1 MVSDNPA
8 NIPSA
13 AQSGIS
19 VRSLW
24 KVFGKN
30 PDQLFKSSLQDMD
43 KATVQQELE
52 LVIALRNVSFDV
64 TPGETFVVMG
74 LSGSG
79 KSTLVRCLINLI
91 EPTSG
96 SIIVDGRDITQFNQK
111 ELREFRRSKIAMV
124 FQNFGLLPHKNV
136 LENAAYG
143 LEVKGMDKPQRHALA
158 REVLAKVGLGGW
170 ERSNQRELS
179 GGMQQRVGLARALA
193 MDPAI
198 LLRDEPF
205 SGLDPL
211 IRRQMRAEL
220 STLQQEI
227 QKTII
232 FITHDLD
239 EAITV
244 GDRIAIMRDGEII
257 QSGTPEEIITNPANS
272 FVEEFTEGIPKTKII
287 NISNI
292 VSEASVFSLPDSPE
306 AILRLMDHAQSDY
319 AVAVD
324 PSNKYLGTVFRSDLH
339 SASNSDTSD
348 TSVHMHSNVTP
359 IQPDTTLETALTIMS
374 RETLA
379 VPVTDSANTF
389 LGMVT
394 PQDLLRTLANS
405 Q

>member
-1 MVSDNPA
+1 M
-8 NIPSA
+8 
-13 AQSGIS
+13 
-19 VRSLW
+19 
-24 KVFGKN
+24 
-30 PDQLFKSSLQDMD
+30 
-43 KATVQQELE
+43 
-52 LVIALRNVSFDV
+52 
-64 TPGETFVVMG
+64 
-74 LSGSG
+74 
-79 KSTLVRCLINLI
+79 
-91 EPTSG
+91 
-96 SIIVDGRDITQFNQK
+96 
-111 ELREFRRSKIAMV
+111 
-124 FQNFGLLPHKNV
+124 
-136 LENAAYG
+136 
-143 LEVKGMDKPQRHALA
+143 
-158 REVLAKVGLGGW
+158 
-170 ERSNQRELS
+170 
-179 GGMQQRVGLARALA
+179 
-193 MDPAI
+193 
-198 LLRDEPF
+198 
-205 SGLDPL
+205 
-211 IRRQMRAEL
+211 
-220 STLQQEI
+220 STLQKEI

-257 QSGTPEEIITNPANS
+257 QLGTPEEIITNPADS

-339 SASNSDTSD
+339 SAFNSDTSD
-348 TSVHMHSNVTP
+348 TSVQMHPNVTP

-379 VPVTDSANTF
+379 VPVTDSTNTF

>member
-8 NIPSA
+8 NIPSD
-13 AQSGIS
+13 AQSDIS

-30 PDQLFKSSLQDMD
+30 PNQLFKSSLQDMD

-96 SIIVDGRDITQFNQK
+96 SIIVDGRDITQFDQK

-170 ERSNQRELS
+170 ERSNQQELS

-193 MDPAI
+193 MDPSI
-198 LLRDEPF
+198 LLMDEPF

-257 QSGTPEEIITNPANS
+257 QLGTPEEIITNPADS

-379 VPVTDSANTF
+379 VPVTDSTNTF